1 MNYESTLELNK
12 IEGEDEGQKR
22 RRLARAI
29 QERLNE
35 DEILRREVFSLGVN
49 DVSHTA
55 TSYEAEIS
63 RLENLVA
70 DYEAEEEKS
79 DEQD

>member
-35 DEILRREVFSLGVN
+35 DEILRREVFSLG
-49 DVSHTA
+49 SHTA

-63 RLENLVA
+63 RLKNLVA
-70 DYEAEEEKS
+70 DYEAEEENS
-79 DEQD
+79 DGQG